1 MKKKEV
7 VRSYN
12 FSDGKL
18 VTIVNEKIAFIRRDA
33 AEFVSYG
40 ITAEMVDA
48 LESETNQFSDT
59 ATDVEFV
66 SDQTEKTAAKEVL
79 ASKLQEAIRSVMSR
93 VVLKYAVETPKYRK
107 FGTEAL
113 SQQSD
118 AELLVIAA
126 RVFRVG
132 TEMLAHLAGN
142 GLTAEMLKEVKNLR
156 DDLEKEL
163 IDMKLKI
170 ADRDI
175 EQESRVEAGNAIYA
189 TLIKYTNTGQS
200 IWETSNVA
208 KYNDYVIYNT
218 TSGTKEEAENPDG
231 PSV

>member
-7 VRSYN
+7 VRNYK
-12 FSDGKL
+12 FSDGRL
-18 VTIVNEKIAFIRRDA
+18 VTIVDEKVAYMRRDA
-33 AEFVSYG
+33 AEFEGYG
-40 ITAEMVDA
+40 IKANMVDA
-48 LESETNQFSDT
+48 LESDSNKFSDS
-59 ATDVEFV
+59 ATDVELV
-66 SDQTEKTAAKEVL
+66 ADQTEVTAAKDNM
-79 ASKLQEAIRSVMSR
+79 AARLQEAIRGVMSR
-93 VVLKYAVETPKYRK
+93 VVLKYAVESSKYKK

-132 TEMLAHLAGN
+132 TGMLADLEGN
-142 GLTAEMLKEVKNLR
+142 GLTAQMLDDVNALR
-156 DDLEKEL
+156 NDLEQEL
-163 IDMKLKI
+163 IDMHLKI

-200 IWETSNVA
+200 IWKTSNVA
-208 KYNDYVIYNT
+208 KYNDYVVYNT
-218 TSGTKEEAENPDG
+218 KTGSDEDEDPNT
-231 PSV
+231 PST

>member
-7 VRSYN
+7 VRDYN
-12 FSDGKL
+12 FSDGRL
-18 VTIVNEKIAFIRRDA
+18 VTIVNEKIAYIRRDEA
-33 AEFVSYG
+33 QFDSYG
-40 ITAEMVDA
+40 IKADMVDA
-48 LESETNQFSDT
+48 LERQTNEFSDT
-59 ATDVEFV
+59 ATDVELV
-66 SDQTEKTAAKEVL
+66 ADQTEVTAAKDVIV
-79 ASKLQEAIRSVMSR
+79 ANLQVAIRGVMSR
-93 VVLKYAVETPKYRK
+93 VVLKYPVESAKYRK

-113 SQQSD
+113 SKQSD

-132 TEMLAHLAGN
+132 TEMLPELEEH
-142 GLTAEMLKEVKNLR
+142 GLTARML
-156 DDLEKEL
+156 DDVNGFRGELQQEL

-200 IWETSNVA
+200 IWESKNVA
-208 KYNDYVIYNT
+208 KYNDYVVYNT
-218 TSGTKEEAENPDG
+218 KTGNEEDEDPTT
-231 PSV
+231 PSN

>member
-7 VRSYN
+7 VRAYN

-18 VTIVNEKIAFIRRDA
+18 VTITNEKIAFIRRDA
-33 AEFVSYG
+33 AEFLGYG
-40 ITAEMVDA
+40 IKSVMVDD
-48 LESETNQFSDT
+48 LETKTKKFSET
-59 ATDVEFV
+59 ATDVELV
-66 SDQTEKTAAKEVL
+66 SDQSAVTKDKEGV
-79 ASKLQEAIRSVMSR
+79 ADKLQVAIRSVMSR
-93 VVLKYAVETPKYRK
+93 VVLKYPVESARYRK

-132 TEMLAHLAGN
+132 TEMLADLAAN
-142 GLTAEMLKEVKNLR
+142 GLTAGMLDEINTLR
-156 DDLEKEL
+156 DKLQHGLINVKLE
-163 IDMKLKI
+163 I

-175 EQESRVEAGNAIYA
+175 EQEKRVEAGNAIYA
-189 TLIKYTNTGQS
+189 TLIKYTNTGQA

-208 KYNDYVIYNT
+208 KYNDYVVYNT
-218 TSGTKEEAENPDG
+218 SSGDAPTDPATPT
-231 PSV
+231 P

>member
-7 VRSYN
+7 VRAYN

-18 VTIVNEKIAFIRRDA
+18 ITTTKEKIAFIRRDA
-33 AEFVSYG
+33 AEFDGYG
-40 ITAEMVDA
+40 ITSAMVDE
-48 LESETNQFSDT
+48 LENQAIHFSDT
-59 ATDVEFV
+59 ATDVELV
-66 SDQTEKTAAKEVL
+66 SDQTEVTTTKDVVAD
-79 ASKLQEAIRSVMSR
+79 KLQVAIRGVMSR
-93 VVLKYAVETPKYRK
+93 VVLKYAVESARYRK

-118 AELLVIAA
+118 AELIIVAG

-132 TEMLAHLAGN
+132 TEMLADLAAN
-142 GLTAEMLKEVKNLR
+142 GLTSGMLDEVKHLR
-156 DDLEKEL
+156 DDLEHEL
-163 IDMKLKI
+163 IGMNLKI

-175 EQESRVEAGNAIYA
+175 EQESRVEAANAIYA

-208 KYNDYVIYNT
+208 KYNDYVVYNKP
-218 TSGTKEEAENPDG
+218 SGDAPVDPPTPT
-231 PSV
+231 P